1 MAKIVVVDC
10 DRCKKRIRN
19 DEKKKSADQEP
30 LIELVLR
37 EGDKVIG
44 RDLCAECRSKFM
56 IFMSGAETTVS
67 EKSRVD
73 EALASELRDVRKIAN
88 EGIEAYADGASPEAL
103 VSKLRDVASAARRN

>member
-19 DEKKKSADQEP
+19 DVKKKSADQAP
-30 LIELVLR
+30 LIELILR

-56 IFMSGAETTVS
+56 IFMSGVETPAT
-67 EKSRVD
+67 EKSRMD
-73 EALASELRDVRKIAN
+73 DALVEELRDVRRIAN
-88 EGIEAYADGASPEAL
+88 EGIEAYANGANSHAL